1 MLFRVLTE
9 LCICAESG
17 KDEIDHALPFTLED
31 LAAEDQKLKGWRL
44 VKKIHEAALS
54 HERDT
59 YVDPAT
65 GYTVFTSR

>member
-1 MLFRVLTE
+1 MSCTD
-9 LCICAESG
+9 AEPDMEDG
-17 KDEIDHALPFTLED
+17 IDHAAPFTLED
-31 LAAEDQKLKGWRL
+31 MEDEDQKLKGWRL
-44 VKKIHEAALS
+44 VKKIHEAALE

>member
-1 MLFRVLTE
+1 ME
-9 LCICAESG
+9 DG
-17 KDEIDHALPFTLED
+17 IDHAAPFTLED
-31 LAAEDQKLKGWRL
+31 LEDEAQKLKGWRL
-44 VKKIHEAALS
+44 VKKIHEAALE